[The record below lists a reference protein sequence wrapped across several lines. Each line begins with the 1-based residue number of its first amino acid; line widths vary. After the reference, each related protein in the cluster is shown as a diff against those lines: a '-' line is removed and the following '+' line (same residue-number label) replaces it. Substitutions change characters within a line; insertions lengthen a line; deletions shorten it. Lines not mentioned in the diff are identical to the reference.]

1 MAVSQTTLS
10 SAVALDATTIKVAS
24 ATGFGKGKYIEI
36 DGEVLFQH
44 SDASASATTI
54 IPVLRG
60 YNGTVQ
66 AAHPTSAKVIVG
78 SGFDDFPNAGAAS
91 ASPSAFPAQPN
102 RPRFSYSAAGALSP
116 VEGLHVI
123 NGTDALAMTL
133 ANPTALQDGQVMAI
147 CSNGKAAHT
156 VTYDAGLGNAGAGY
170 TVVTFPSGGQT
181 GFQLIAL
188 NAIWTPLNGPYAGT
202 VTAIDLSVA

>member
-1 MAVSQTTLS
+1 MAVTQTTLS
-10 SAVALDATTIKVAS
+10 SAVTLEATTIKVAA

-36 DGEVLFQH
+36 DGELLYQH
-44 SDASASATTI
+44 SEASSSATTI

-66 AAHPTSAKVIVG
+66 AAHPSSAKVVVG
-78 SGFDDFPNAGAAS
+78 SGYDDFPNAGGAS
-91 ASPSAFPAQPN
+91 ASPSAFPVQPN
-102 RPRFSYSAAGALSP
+102 RPRHSYSASGALSP
-116 VEGLHVI
+116 VEGLHVM
-123 NGTDALAMTL
+123 NGTGALTMTL
-133 ANPTALQDGQVMAI
+133 ANPTALQDGAVMSI

-156 VTYDAGLGNAGAGY
+156 VTYDAGLGNAGSGY

-181 GFQLIAL
+181 GLQLIAL